1 MAINRVIS
9 KLGIL
14 KEQQQVS
21 FTML

>member
-9 KLGIL
+9 KLVIL